1 MHTIHVIPQF
11 RLKAATTH
19 SWNPHNLCPI
29 SLQTDSCYHWQLILT
44 QLTVLLTQHT
54 VLLTQHIVLLTLRL
68 KATRLTHNSRHS
80 SLQTERC
87 CHSHPILS
95 KSIFKSWLIT
105 QLTNMDTQT
114 TSCTHHSQLASNAMS
129 APNFRRKEEF
139 THNSCFTHWFVPDS
153 VPSRHNSS
161 QIGSGEQNESTNHY
175 NPVLCAATTP
185 KHRFCHH
192 CWLFLLPAMPF
203 FWKVGEHFKEI
214 MSLANQDHFFPL
226 FKPPS
231 FRAPP
236 RRIGW
241 GVHVWSWCLQLD
253 LHTGCHILLT
263 ILTNALL
270 FTGNQQR
277 EKKKQQQQLRTK
289 KAGRVCEREWIA
301 KDKPW

>member
-1 MHTIHVIPQF
+1 MQLKCTQSMSYLNSDWRLLPHTVEIHTTCVPSHCRLTAAITDSWYSHNSLSSWHNTLSSWHNTLSFWRSDWKPLGWHTTHVTHHF
-11 RLKAATTH
+11 RLKGAVIH
-19 SWNPHNLCPI
+19 IPYFL
-29 SLQTDSCYHWQLILT
+29 SLF
-44 QLTVLLTQHT
+44 
-54 VLLTQHIVLLTLRL
+54 
-68 KATRLTHNSRHS
+68 
-80 SLQTERC
+80 
-87 CHSHPILS
+87 
-95 KSIFKSWLIT
+95 FKSWLIT

-203 FWKVGEHFKEI
+203 FWKVGEQFKEI

-241 GVHVWSWCLQLD
+241 RVHVWSWCLQLD

-277 EKKKQQQQLRTK
+277 KKKK
-289 KAGRVCEREWIA
+289 KKNNNNWGRKKQGEFVRENG
-301 KDKPW
+301 

>member
-1 MHTIHVIPQF
+1 
-11 RLKAATTH
+11 
-19 SWNPHNLCPI
+19 
-29 SLQTDSCYHWQLILT
+29 
-44 QLTVLLTQHT
+44 
-54 VLLTQHIVLLTLRL
+54 
-68 KATRLTHNSRHS
+68 
-80 SLQTERC
+80 
-87 CHSHPILS
+87 
-95 KSIFKSWLIT
+95 
-105 QLTNMDTQT
+105 MDTQT

-236 RRIGW
+236 RRTGW

-277 EKKKQQQQLRTK
+277 KKKTTTEDEKSRESLWERMDSEGQAMVIQAWRGSLLSSNNHLLFPHKLSIWPPGGIVLTGGVPSNLSLIPLTSNQINVICSVWFAANISHRQWTCAIYSVWGSCSESISLSLRY
-289 KAGRVCEREWIA
+289 
-301 KDKPW
+301 